1 MFLLFQHGV
10 PITPILQINFKGPT
24 NEPECLVRVSK
35 MTGKPV
41 TFYEANLCD
50 RESLRVPFRKV
61 IDNFFYALIWKANFL
76 DQLKYKFQPS
86 S

>member
-1 MFLLFQHGV
+1 
-10 PITPILQINFKGPT
+10 
-24 NEPECLVRVSK
+24 

-61 IDNFFYALIWKANFL
+61 IDNFFYVLL
-76 DQLKYKFQPS
+76 RYQLKFGDIRLFLNYIVS
-86 S
+86 IVILA

>member
-1 MFLLFQHGV
+1 
-10 PITPILQINFKGPT
+10 
-24 NEPECLVRVSK
+24 

-61 IDNFFYALIWKANFL
+61 IDNFDYVLL
-76 DQLKYKFQPS
+76 RYQLKDLNIYSAISDFLHYIVS
-86 S
+86 VVILA

>member
-1 MFLLFQHGV
+1 M
-10 PITPILQINFKGPT
+10 QIHISGPT
-24 NEPECLVRVSK
+24 KEPECLVRVAQ

-61 IDNFFYALIWKANFL
+61 K
-76 DQLKYKFQPS
+76 
-86 S
+86 

>member
-1 MFLLFQHGV
+1 MK
-10 PITPILQINFKGPT
+10 IYISGPT
-24 NEPECLVRVSK
+24 KEPECLVRVAQ

-61 IDNFFYALIWKANFL
+61 KWNSYYIFFDNV
-76 DQLKYKFQPS
+76 
-86 S
+86 